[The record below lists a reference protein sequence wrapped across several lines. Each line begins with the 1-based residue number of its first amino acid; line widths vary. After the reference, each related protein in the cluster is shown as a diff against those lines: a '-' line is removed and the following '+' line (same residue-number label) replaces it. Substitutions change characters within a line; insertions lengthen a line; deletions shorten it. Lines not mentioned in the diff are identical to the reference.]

1 MSRYKKIPGSKPV
14 YVPSLIPN
22 ITYLINIWYRKA
34 NNPNPI
40 SGVYL
45 GYGKS
50 ENELS
55 DKIPK
60 LNTIFDGNLYFKID
74 DGIINFPI
82 RKKIP
87 IYNDNGLIRRVTFS
101 YDYEKIGEDVVHLS
115 KGELNRSKFIE
126 VSNKNKERDFKT
138 FEKINFFE
146 DTSSK
151 LKEFVK
157 TKLSNI
163 DDDMFEDF
171 YKSFV
176 EDNTTTIR
184 LKSPLIPSKLYF
196 SFKKYFEYEKVKT
209 EYSKIRNAKRYNLA
223 RYLDIKFDVLTFNM
237 EQLSNKENIE
247 DQISSIKLDNI
258 AVYSDDNI
266 IDIDD
271 NIKQILL
278 WIFCV
283 YGNEQVNLLLE
294 TYKLY
299 SVIELQI

>member
-45 GYGKS
+45 GYGRS

-60 LNTIFDGNLYFKID
+60 LNTITNGNLYFKID

-87 IYNDNGLIRRVTFS
+87 IYNDNGINRRVTFS
-101 YDYEKIGEDVVHLS
+101 YDYMEIGKDVVHVS
-115 KGELNRSKFIE
+115 KGDISREKFISI
-126 VSNKNKERDFKT
+126 SNKNKERDFKT

-146 DTSSK
+146 DTNSK
-151 LKEFVK
+151 LKNFLRS
-157 TKLSNI
+157 KLSNI
-163 DDDMFEDF
+163 NYNMFEDF

-176 EDNTTTIR
+176 EDNITNIR
-184 LKSPLIPSKLYF
+184 LKSPVIPSKSYF
-196 SFKKYFEYEKVKT
+196 SFKKYFEYEKVKI
-209 EYSKIRNAKRYNLA
+209 EYSKLRNAKRYNLA
-223 RYLDIKFDVLTFNM
+223 RYLDIKFDVLKFSM
-237 EQLSNKENIE
+237 EQLSIKDSIE
-247 DQISSIKLDNI
+247 DQLSKIKFDDI
-258 AVYSDDNI
+258 TVYSDDNI
-266 IDIDD
+266 LDIDD

-278 WIFCV
+278 WIFCI

-294 TYKLY
+294 TYRLY